1 VIRQHLDL
9 GRPERLQLIFNRRF
23 PRPRGQ
29 PAARTRVLSQDVD
42 PSLQVSHRN
51 TRVKQYW
58 KLDRA
63 LRTETTFNDT
73 DDLKIGL
80 SLENLPHL
88 IELGGDINRRLLELE
103 RTSCRP
109 APAASI
115 FETLVMPSGES
126 GCRAPGLRF
135 GDPRVVALCGAL
147 SQFRVVFGGFYAEE
161 LRPLVEH
168 HLGRPYTMRQ
178 TAYDLRRLGRK
189 GLLERL
195 PGCNRYRLTALGR
208 RLILFCARLYN
219 HLFCPGLAR
228 LQPGYPAGKL
238 NQPWRNFESELDAL
252 IRERRLPA

>member
-1 VIRQHLDL
+1 VSSARTSTPACKSATGTPGSSNI
-9 GRPERLQLIFNRRF
+9 GSSIAPFV
-23 PRPRGQ
+23 PRP
-29 PAARTRVLSQDVD
+29 
-42 PSLQVSHRN
+42 PS
-51 TRVKQYW
+51 
-58 KLDRA
+58 
-63 LRTETTFNDT
+63 TTPHDF
-73 DDLKIGL
+73 KIGR
-80 SLENLPHL
+80 SLENLPRL
-88 IELGGDINRRLLELE
+88 IELGRDINRRLLELE
-103 RTSCRP
+103 RSSCRP

-115 FETLVMPSGES
+115 FETLVMPSGEP

-147 SQFRVVFGGFYAEE
+147 SQFRLVFAGFYAKE

-219 HLFCPGLAR
+219 HVFCPGLAR
-228 LQPGYPAGKL
+228 LQPGYPA
-238 NQPWRNFESELDAL
+238 QQSSVCRPWRFVLVRGWHRIISCNYLWLSTQLSS
-252 IRERRLPA
+252 IRFIVPSRDFLAAV